1 MDDQVVGLKR
11 EAKQAETG
19 RWYAVQTQ
27 PRAEWMVHRKLRQAG
42 YGTLHLHYRA
52 LVSHARR
59 KYAVLRPYFPG
70 YLFVEIGPRQSAMAV
85 NTTHGV
91 LGLVHAGEAPVVVP
105 PAVIEEL
112 RAKGDS
118 AGLMPAEVGERL
130 ERQRASMAPGT
141 AVRLVSGP
149 FAGFVGTVALDDGL
163 ELRLW
168 LDLFGRR
175 VKAVSSADFVERL
188 SP

>member
-1 MDDQVVGLKR
+1 MVDQGVGLKR
-11 EAKQAETG
+11 EAKRAETR

-27 PRAEWMVHRKLRQAG
+27 PRAEWMVHRKLRQQG
-42 YGTLHLHYRA
+42 YGTLHLHYQA

-59 KYAVLRPYFPG
+59 KIAVLRAYFPG
-70 YLFVEIGPRQSAMAV
+70 YLFVEIGPAQSAMAV

-91 LGLVHAGEAPVVVP
+91 LGLVHAGELPVEVP
-105 PAVIEEL
+105 ARVIEEL

-118 AGLMPAEVGERL
+118 AGLMPLEVGERL
-130 ERQRASMAPGT
+130 EQLRRQMAPGT
-141 AVRLVSGP
+141 AVRLVNGP
-149 FAGFVGTVALDDGL
+149 FAGFLGTVALDDGP

-175 VKAVSSADFVERL
+175 VKAVTSADFVERL